1 MISSEALAAEKKLV
15 EQAKTN
21 KAAFLE
27 LYDAHFKRIYQ
38 YAYYRTLNPT
48 EAEEIT
54 SQTFLAALENIERYE
69 HRGVPFAV
77 WLYKIASSKLT
88 NLNRKKEQTV
98 VLEEAENIG
107 DKASTP
113 EEALLRKNEKEE
125 LIHNLKKLPAS
136 QQQAIVLRFLQDCTY
151 REISEI
157 MDKTEGSVKQLLHRG
172 LKSLRE
178 RMMHH
183 D

>member
-1 MISSEALAAEKKLV
+1 MITREALAAEQKLV
-15 EQAKTN
+15 EQAQTN

-38 YAYYRTLNPT
+38 YAYYRTLNRT

-77 WLYKIASSKLT
+77 WLYKIASNKLN
-88 NLNRKKEQTV
+88 NLSRKKEKTV
-98 VLEEAENIG
+98 GLEEAEAIG

-113 EEALLRKNEKEE
+113 EEVFLRKNEKEE
-125 LIHNLKKLPAS
+125 LMRNLERLPAL

-157 MDKTEGSVKQLLHRG
+157 MEKTEGSVKQLLYRG
-172 LKSLRE
+172 LTSLRE
-178 RMMHH
+178 RMMNH

>member
-69 HRGVPFAV
+69 YRGVPFAV
-77 WLYKIASSKLT
+77 WLYKIASNKLT
-88 NLNRKKEQTV
+88 NLNRKQEKTV
-98 VLEEAENIG
+98 GLEEAENIG

-113 EEALLRKNEKEE
+113 EEAFLRKNEKEE
-125 LIHNLKKLPAS
+125 LMYNLKKLPAF

-172 LKSLRE
+172 LTSLRE

-183 D
+183 V